1 MNENYSIS
9 EEVEEVLPSFFW
21 TIASSEGHQLINKDE
36 LVRIIKFDE
45 MTKNHTELYRKQVP
59 ISKALAD
66 NTKLMMPGITASALM
81 DGQGK
86 QVANILKPTYWLA
99 VDIDKIPDEKMQE
112 VIAKADKD
120 PYVMARYVTA
130 SGHGLRILA
139 RYKPF
144 DDPEVTAVELFDVV
158 VRKAMDYF
166 SILLGV
172 PADEKCCDIT
182 RMCGLAHD
190 PTAYFCWNSKPFE
203 LESKDIKR
211 LYFKK
216 SMAEKYERRSSRRR
230 KPSQKMVSLAKHIP
244 TIDEA
249 AASIEKLLET
259 WGKAFEP
266 SRHNDYVYNFGLT
279 CLKYD
284 IDQKEATDYADQ
296 HFSAQYPKTVS
307 VMNQAYKHQEQRG
320 TWQFMRKGESY
331 GKKPSIKMLKQ
342 WLSMRYEF
350 HRNEVTGNYEVCS
363 RDVLKGKFHSWT
375 RMDDNI
381 ENSLWIEMEE
391 DGLQTLLPRLH
402 SLINS
407 DFSEKYNPLLDYL
420 TALPAWDGKTDYIQ
434 MLADRIHI
442 ADTDGAHH
450 TQEDF
455 RYFFKKWFVAMVVT
469 WVTDTVV
476 GQTILIFVGKG
487 GLFKTTF
494 FDKLLPKILHDYFIN
509 ESTASYTDK
518 DFMEAM
524 ASKALMCLDEF
535 ETAFGKNLSAFKSCV
550 TKLFF
555 SIRRPYDKYRTEL
568 PHRAAMCGTSN
579 SVQIISE
586 EENRRYS
593 PWLIESIDSPIDHPI
608 DYQHVYAQ
616 AVALGKEVMERQRK
630 HEDGWVFWLTTEDI
644 EVMRE
649 HNKMFM
655 ISNYME
661 DQILRYYRVPG
672 KYPAASGFREKAQI
686 ERHGLVRDREGGGR
700 DEHRCH
706 RIAIGMGG
714 RPELTGLRPVSD
726 LLFAVSILFFPK
738 TKILI
743 ISNPSTHHIECK
755 TNQKSDIIPSRR

>member
-9 EEVEEVLPSFFW
+9 EEVEEVMPSFFW

-66 NTKLMMPGITASALM
+66 NTKLMIPGITASALM

-99 VDIDKIPDEKMQE
+99 VDIDKIPEEKMQE
-112 VIAKADKD
+112 VITKADKD

-320 TWQFMRKGESY
+320 TWQFMRKGDSY
-331 GKKPSIKMLKQ
+331 GKKPSMKMLKQ

-350 HRNEVTGNYEVCS
+350 HRNEVTGYYEVCS
-363 RDVLKGKFHSWT
+363 RDVLKGKFHHWT

-391 DGLQTLLPRLH
+391 DGLQTQLPRLH

-442 ADTDGAHH
+442 ANTDGAHH

-509 ESTASYTDK
+509 ESTANYTDK

-672 KYPAASGFREKAQI
+672 KDVEARYIKFRYSSEILERIGGCPALSRYIYQQNLASTLLRLGF
-686 ERHGLVRDREGGGR
+686 ERKRRSK
-700 DEHRCH
+700 
-706 RIAIGMGG
+706 GMGWFVIEKEVG
-714 RPELTGLRPVSD
+714 EMNTDAIVS
-726 LLFAVSILFFPK
+726 
-738 TKILI
+738 
-743 ISNPSTHHIECK
+743 PSEWEDDR
-755 TNQKSDIIPSRR
+755 N

>member
-1 MNENYSIS
+1 MNTNNSTS

-112 VIAKADKD
+112 VITKADKD

-249 AASIEKLLET
+249 APAIEKLLET

-320 TWQFMRKGESY
+320 TWLFMRKGESY
-331 GKKPSIKMLKQ
+331 GKKPSMKMLKQ
-342 WLSMRYEF
+342 WLSMRYKF
-350 HRNEVTGNYEVCS
+350 HRNEVTGYYEVCS
-363 RDVLKGKFHSWT
+363 RDVIKGKFHRWT

-391 DGLQTLLPRLH
+391 DGLQTQQPRLH

-672 KYPAASGFREKAQI
+672 KDVEARYIKFRYSSEILERIGGCPALSRYIYQQNLASTLLRLGF
-686 ERHGLVRDREGGGR
+686 ERKRRSK
-700 DEHRCH
+700 
-706 RIAIGMGG
+706 GMGWFVIEKEVG
-714 RPELTGLRPVSD
+714 EMNTDAIVS
-726 LLFAVSILFFPK
+726 
-738 TKILI
+738 
-743 ISNPSTHHIECK
+743 PSEWEDDR
-755 TNQKSDIIPSRR
+755 N

>member
-1 MNENYSIS
+1 MNDNYSIS
-9 EEVEEVLPSFFW
+9 EEVEEVMPSFFW

-203 LESKDIKR
+203 LDTKDIKR

-249 AASIEKLLET
+249 APAIEKLLET

-266 SRHNDYVYNFGLT
+266 NRHNDYVYNFGLT

-331 GKKPSIKMLKQ
+331 GKKPSMKMLKQ

-350 HRNEVTGNYEVCS
+350 HRNEVTGYYEVCS
-363 RDVLKGKFHSWT
+363 RDVLKGKFHHWT

-407 DFSEKYNPLLDYL
+407 DFSEKYNPLLNYL
-420 TALPAWDGKTDYIQ
+420 TAIPAWDGKTDYIQ

-455 RYFFKKWFVAMVVT
+455 RYFFKKWLVSMVVT

-494 FDKLLPKILHDYFIN
+494 FDKLLPKVLHDYFIN

-616 AVALGKEVMERQRK
+616 AMALGKEVMERQRK
-630 HEDGWVFWLTTEDI
+630 HEDGWVFWLATEDI

-672 KYPAASGFREKAQI
+672 KDVEARYIKFRYSSEILERIGGCPALSRYIYQQNLASTLLRLGF
-686 ERHGLVRDREGGGR
+686 ERKRRSK
-700 DEHRCH
+700 
-706 RIAIGMGG
+706 GMGWFVIEKEVG
-714 RPELTGLRPVSD
+714 EMNTDAIVS
-726 LLFAVSILFFPK
+726 
-738 TKILI
+738 
-743 ISNPSTHHIECK
+743 PSEWE
-755 TNQKSDIIPSRR
+755 NDPN

>member
-1 MNENYSIS
+1 MNTNNSTS

-249 AASIEKLLET
+249 APAIEKLLET

-320 TWQFMRKGESY
+320 TWLFMRKGESY
-331 GKKPSIKMLKQ
+331 GKKPSMKMLKQ
-342 WLSMRYEF
+342 WLSMRYKF
-350 HRNEVTGNYEVCS
+350 HRNEVTGYYEVCS
-363 RDVLKGKFHSWT
+363 RDVIKGKFHRWT

-391 DGLQTLLPRLH
+391 DGLQTQQPRLH

-672 KYPAASGFREKAQI
+672 KDVEARYIKFRYSSEILERIGGCPALSRYIYQQNLASTLLRLGFERKRRSKGIGWFVIEKEVGEMNTDAI
-686 ERHGLVRDREGGGR
+686 VSPSEWEDDR
-700 DEHRCH
+700 
-706 RIAIGMGG
+706 
-714 RPELTGLRPVSD
+714 
-726 LLFAVSILFFPK
+726 
-738 TKILI
+738 
-743 ISNPSTHHIECK
+743 N
-755 TNQKSDIIPSRR
+755 

>member
-9 EEVEEVLPSFFW
+9 KEVEEVMPSFFW

-99 VDIDKIPDEKMQE
+99 VDIDKIPEEKMQE
-112 VIAKADKD
+112 VITKVDKD

-331 GKKPSIKMLKQ
+331 GKKPSMKMLKQ

-350 HRNEVTGNYEVCS
+350 HRNEVTGYYEVCS
-363 RDVLKGKFHSWT
+363 RDVLKGKFHHWT

-391 DGLQTLLPRLH
+391 DGLQTQQPRLH

-442 ADTDGAHH
+442 ANTDGAHH

-672 KYPAASGFREKAQI
+672 KDVEARYIKFRYSSEILERIGGCPALSRYIYQQNLASTLLRLGF
-686 ERHGLVRDREGGGR
+686 ERKRRSK
-700 DEHRCH
+700 
-706 RIAIGMGG
+706 GMGWFVIEKEVG
-714 RPELTGLRPVSD
+714 EMNTDAIVS
-726 LLFAVSILFFPK
+726 
-738 TKILI
+738 
-743 ISNPSTHHIECK
+743 PSEWEDDR
-755 TNQKSDIIPSRR
+755 N

>member
-1 MNENYSIS
+1 MNTNNSTS

-249 AASIEKLLET
+249 APAIEKLMET

-331 GKKPSIKMLKQ
+331 GKKPSMKMLKQ
-342 WLSMRYEF
+342 WLSMRYKF
-350 HRNEVTGNYEVCS
+350 HRNEVTGYYEVCS
-363 RDVLKGKFHSWT
+363 RDVIKGKFHRWT

-391 DGLQTLLPRLH
+391 DGLQTQQPRLH

-494 FDKLLPKILHDYFIN
+494 FDKLLPKVLHDYFIN

-672 KYPAASGFREKAQI
+672 KDVEARFIKFRYSSEILERIGGCPALSRYIYQQNLASTLLRLGF
-686 ERHGLVRDREGGGR
+686 ERKRRSK
-700 DEHRCH
+700 
-706 RIAIGMGG
+706 GMGWFVIEKEVG
-714 RPELTGLRPVSD
+714 EMNTDAIVS
-726 LLFAVSILFFPK
+726 
-738 TKILI
+738 
-743 ISNPSTHHIECK
+743 PSEWEDDR
-755 TNQKSDIIPSRR
+755 N

>member
-86 QVANILKPTYWLA
+86 QVANIQKPTYWLA

-203 LESKDIKR
+203 LDTKDIKR

-249 AASIEKLLET
+249 APAIEKLMET

-331 GKKPSIKMLKQ
+331 SKKPSMKMLKQ

-350 HRNEVTGNYEVCS
+350 HRNEVTGYYEVCS
-363 RDVLKGKFHSWT
+363 RDVLKGKFHHWT

-391 DGLQTLLPRLH
+391 DGLQTQQPRLH

-442 ADTDGAHH
+442 ADTDSAHH

-672 KYPAASGFREKAQI
+672 KDVEARYIKFRYSSEILERIGGCPALSRYIYQQNLASTLLRLGF
-686 ERHGLVRDREGGGR
+686 ERKRRSK
-700 DEHRCH
+700 
-706 RIAIGMGG
+706 GMGWFVIEKEVG
-714 RPELTGLRPVSD
+714 EMNTDAIVS
-726 LLFAVSILFFPK
+726 
-738 TKILI
+738 
-743 ISNPSTHHIECK
+743 PSEWEDDR
-755 TNQKSDIIPSRR
+755 N

>member
-9 EEVEEVLPSFFW
+9 EEVEEVMPSFFW

-86 QVANILKPTYWLA
+86 QVVNILKPTYWLA
-99 VDIDKIPDEKMQE
+99 VDIDKIPEEKMQE
-112 VIAKADKD
+112 VITKADKD

-331 GKKPSIKMLKQ
+331 GKKPSMKMLKQ

-350 HRNEVTGNYEVCS
+350 HRNEVTGYYEVCS
-363 RDVLKGKFHSWT
+363 RDVLKGKFHHWT

-391 DGLQTLLPRLH
+391 DGLQTQLPRLH

-442 ADTDGAHH
+442 ANTDGAHH

-672 KYPAASGFREKAQI
+672 KDVEARYIKFRYSSEILERIGGCPALSRYIYQQNLASTLLRLGF
-686 ERHGLVRDREGGGR
+686 ERKRRSK
-700 DEHRCH
+700 
-706 RIAIGMGG
+706 GMGWFVIEKEVG
-714 RPELTGLRPVSD
+714 EMNTDAIVS
-726 LLFAVSILFFPK
+726 
-738 TKILI
+738 
-743 ISNPSTHHIECK
+743 PSEWEDDR
-755 TNQKSDIIPSRR
+755 N

>member
-1 MNENYSIS
+1 MNENYSINK
-9 EEVEEVLPSFFW
+9 EVEEVMPSFFW

-45 MTKNHTELYRKQVP
+45 MTKNHSELYRKQVP

-203 LESKDIKR
+203 LDTKDIKR

-331 GKKPSIKMLKQ
+331 SKKPSMKMLKQ

-350 HRNEVTGNYEVCS
+350 HRNEVTGYYEVCS

-391 DGLQTLLPRLH
+391 DGLQTQQPRLH

-420 TALPAWDGKTDYIQ
+420 TALPEWDGKTDYIQ
-434 MLADRIHI
+434 ILADRIHI

-672 KYPAASGFREKAQI
+672 KDVEARYIKFRYSSEILERIGGCPALSRYIYQQNLASTLLRLGF
-686 ERHGLVRDREGGGR
+686 ERKRRSK
-700 DEHRCH
+700 
-706 RIAIGMGG
+706 GMGWFVIEKEVG
-714 RPELTGLRPVSD
+714 EMNTDAIVS
-726 LLFAVSILFFPK
+726 
-738 TKILI
+738 
-743 ISNPSTHHIECK
+743 PSEWEDDR
-755 TNQKSDIIPSRR
+755 N

>member
-9 EEVEEVLPSFFW
+9 NEVEEVLPSFFW

-249 AASIEKLLET
+249 APAIEKLMET

-279 CLKYD
+279 CLKYN

-331 GKKPSIKMLKQ
+331 GKKPSMKMLKQ

-350 HRNEVTGNYEVCS
+350 HRNEVTGYYEVCS
-363 RDVLKGKFHSWT
+363 RDVIKGKFHSWT

-391 DGLQTLLPRLH
+391 DGMQTQQPRLH

-442 ADTDGAHH
+442 ANTDGAHH

-672 KYPAASGFREKAQI
+672 KDVEARYIKFRYSSEILERIGGCPALSRYIYQQNLASTLLRLGF
-686 ERHGLVRDREGGGR
+686 ERKRRSK
-700 DEHRCH
+700 
-706 RIAIGMGG
+706 GMGWFVIEKEVG
-714 RPELTGLRPVSD
+714 EMNTDAIVS
-726 LLFAVSILFFPK
+726 
-738 TKILI
+738 
-743 ISNPSTHHIECK
+743 PSEWEDDR
-755 TNQKSDIIPSRR
+755 N

>member
-139 RYKPF
+139 CYKPF

-190 PTAYFCWNSKPFE
+190 PTAYFCWDSKPFE
-203 LESKDIKR
+203 LDTKDIKR

-279 CLKYD
+279 CLKYN

-331 GKKPSIKMLKQ
+331 GKKPSMKMLKQ

-350 HRNEVTGNYEVCS
+350 HRNEVTGYYEVCS
-363 RDVLKGKFHSWT
+363 RDVIKGKFHHWT

-391 DGLQTLLPRLH
+391 DGLQTQQPRLH

-672 KYPAASGFREKAQI
+672 KDVEARYIKFRYSSEILERIGGCPALSRYIYQQNLASTLLRLGF
-686 ERHGLVRDREGGGR
+686 ERKRRSK
-700 DEHRCH
+700 
-706 RIAIGMGG
+706 GMGWFVIEKEVG
-714 RPELTGLRPVSD
+714 EMNTDAIVS
-726 LLFAVSILFFPK
+726 
-738 TKILI
+738 
-743 ISNPSTHHIECK
+743 PSEWEDDR
-755 TNQKSDIIPSRR
+755 N

>member
-190 PTAYFCWNSKPFE
+190 PTAYFCWDSKPFE
-203 LESKDIKR
+203 LDTKDIKR

-249 AASIEKLLET
+249 APSIEKLMES

-279 CLKYD
+279 CLKYN

-331 GKKPSIKMLKQ
+331 GKKPSMKMLKQ

-350 HRNEVTGNYEVCS
+350 HRNEVTGYYEVCS
-363 RDVLKGKFHSWT
+363 RDVLKGKFHRWT

-494 FDKLLPKILHDYFIN
+494 FDKLLPRVLHDYFIN

-672 KYPAASGFREKAQI
+672 KDVEARYIKFRYSSEILERIGGCPALSRYIYQQNLASTLLRLGF
-686 ERHGLVRDREGGGR
+686 ERKRRSK
-700 DEHRCH
+700 
-706 RIAIGMGG
+706 GMGWFVIEKEVG
-714 RPELTGLRPVSD
+714 EMNTDAIVS
-726 LLFAVSILFFPK
+726 
-738 TKILI
+738 
-743 ISNPSTHHIECK
+743 PSEWEDDQ
-755 TNQKSDIIPSRR
+755 N

>member
-1 MNENYSIS
+1 MNDNYSIS

-144 DDPEVTAVELFDVV
+144 NDPEVTAVELFDVV

-172 PADEKCCDIT
+172 PADEKCSDIT

-203 LESKDIKR
+203 LDTKDIKR

-216 SMAEKYERRSSRRR
+216 SMAEKYERHSSRRR

-266 SRHNDYVYNFGLT
+266 NRHNDYVYNFGLT
-279 CLKYD
+279 CLKYN

-331 GKKPSIKMLKQ
+331 GKKPSMKMLKQ

-350 HRNEVTGNYEVCS
+350 HRNEVTGYYEVCS
-363 RDVLKGKFHSWT
+363 RDVLKGKFHRWT

-494 FDKLLPKILHDYFIN
+494 FDKLLPRVLHDYFIN

-672 KYPAASGFREKAQI
+672 KDVEARYIKFRYSSEILERIGGCPALSRYIYQQNLASTLLRLGF
-686 ERHGLVRDREGGGR
+686 ERKRRSK
-700 DEHRCH
+700 
-706 RIAIGMGG
+706 GMGWFVIEKEVG
-714 RPELTGLRPVSD
+714 EMNTDAIVS
-726 LLFAVSILFFPK
+726 
-738 TKILI
+738 
-743 ISNPSTHHIECK
+743 PSEWEDDQ
-755 TNQKSDIIPSRR
+755 N

>member
-9 EEVEEVLPSFFW
+9 EEVEEVMPSFFW

-99 VDIDKIPDEKMQE
+99 VDIDKIPEEKMQE
-112 VIAKADKD
+112 VITKADKD

-331 GKKPSIKMLKQ
+331 GKKPSMKMLKQ

-350 HRNEVTGNYEVCS
+350 HRNEVTGYYEVCS
-363 RDVLKGKFHSWT
+363 RDVLKGKFHHWT

-391 DGLQTLLPRLH
+391 DGLQTQQPRLH

-420 TALPAWDGKTDYIQ
+420 TALPTWDGKTDYIQ

-442 ADTDGAHH
+442 ANTDGAHH

-672 KYPAASGFREKAQI
+672 KDVEARYIKFRYSSEILERIGGCPALSRYIYQQNLASTLLRLGF
-686 ERHGLVRDREGGGR
+686 ERKRRSK
-700 DEHRCH
+700 
-706 RIAIGMGG
+706 GMGWFVIEKEMG
-714 RPELTGLRPVSD
+714 EMNTDAIVS
-726 LLFAVSILFFPK
+726 
-738 TKILI
+738 
-743 ISNPSTHHIECK
+743 PSEWEDDR
-755 TNQKSDIIPSRR
+755 N

>member
-9 EEVEEVLPSFFW
+9 EEVEEVMPSFFW

-45 MTKNHTELYRKQVP
+45 MTKNHTELYRKQEP

-190 PTAYFCWNSKPFE
+190 PTAYFCWDSKPFE
-203 LESKDIKR
+203 LDTKDIKR

-249 AASIEKLLET
+249 APAIEKLLET

-331 GKKPSIKMLKQ
+331 GKKPSMKMLKQ

-350 HRNEVTGNYEVCS
+350 HRNEVTGYYEVCS
-363 RDVLKGKFHSWT
+363 RDVIKGKFHHWT

-391 DGLQTLLPRLH
+391 DGLQTQQPRLH

-442 ADTDGAHH
+442 ANTDGAHH

-672 KYPAASGFREKAQI
+672 KDVEARYIKFRYSSEILERIGGCPALSRYIYQQNLASTLLRLGF
-686 ERHGLVRDREGGGR
+686 ERKRRSK
-700 DEHRCH
+700 
-706 RIAIGMGG
+706 GMGWFVIEKEVG
-714 RPELTGLRPVSD
+714 EMNTDAIVS
-726 LLFAVSILFFPK
+726 
-738 TKILI
+738 
-743 ISNPSTHHIECK
+743 PSEWEDDR
-755 TNQKSDIIPSRR
+755 N

>member
-1 MNENYSIS
+1 MNENYSINK
-9 EEVEEVLPSFFW
+9 EVEEVLPSFFW

-249 AASIEKLLET
+249 APAIEKLMET

-279 CLKYD
+279 CLKYN

-331 GKKPSIKMLKQ
+331 GKKPSMKMLKQ

-350 HRNEVTGNYEVCS
+350 HRNEVTGYYEVCS

-391 DGLQTLLPRLH
+391 DGLQTQQPRLH

-672 KYPAASGFREKAQI
+672 KDVEARYIKFRYSSEILERIGGCPALSRYIYQQNLASTLLRLGF
-686 ERHGLVRDREGGGR
+686 ERKRRSK
-700 DEHRCH
+700 
-706 RIAIGMGG
+706 GMGWFVIEKEVG
-714 RPELTGLRPVSD
+714 EMNTDAIVS
-726 LLFAVSILFFPK
+726 
-738 TKILI
+738 
-743 ISNPSTHHIECK
+743 PSEWEDDR
-755 TNQKSDIIPSRR
+755 N

>member
-9 EEVEEVLPSFFW
+9 EEVEEVMPSFFW

-230 KPSQKMVSLAKHIP
+230 KPSQKMVSLAKRIP

-331 GKKPSIKMLKQ
+331 GKKPSMKMLKQ

-350 HRNEVTGNYEVCS
+350 HRNEVTGYYEVCS
-363 RDVLKGKFHSWT
+363 RDVLKGKFHHWT

-391 DGLQTLLPRLH
+391 DGLQTQQPRLH

-420 TALPAWDGKTDYIQ
+420 TALPTWDGKTDYIQ

-442 ADTDGAHH
+442 ANTDGAHH

-476 GQTILIFVGKG
+476 GQTILIFVGRG

-672 KYPAASGFREKAQI
+672 KDVEARYIKFRYSSEILERIGGCPALSRYIYQQNLASTLLRLGF
-686 ERHGLVRDREGGGR
+686 ERKRRSK
-700 DEHRCH
+700 
-706 RIAIGMGG
+706 GMGWFVIEKEVG
-714 RPELTGLRPVSD
+714 EMNTDAIVS
-726 LLFAVSILFFPK
+726 
-738 TKILI
+738 
-743 ISNPSTHHIECK
+743 PSEWEDDR
-755 TNQKSDIIPSRR
+755 N

>member
-1 MNENYSIS
+1 MNENYSINK
-9 EEVEEVLPSFFW
+9 EVEEVMPSFFW

-112 VIAKADKD
+112 VIEKADKD

-203 LESKDIKR
+203 LDTKDIKR

-249 AASIEKLLET
+249 VPAIEKLLET

-266 SRHNDYVYNFGLT
+266 NRHNDYVYNFGLT
-279 CLKYD
+279 CLKYN

-331 GKKPSIKMLKQ
+331 GKKPSMKMLKQ

-350 HRNEVTGNYEVCS
+350 HRNEVTGYYEVCS
-363 RDVLKGKFHSWT
+363 RDVLKGKFHRWT

-407 DFSEKYNPLLDYL
+407 DFSEKYNPLLDFL
-420 TALPAWDGKTDYIQ
+420 TSLPAWDGKTDHIQ

-442 ADTDGAHH
+442 ANTDGAHH

-494 FDKLLPKILHDYFIN
+494 FDKLLPRVLHDYFIN

-672 KYPAASGFREKAQI
+672 KDVEARYIKFRYSSEILERIGGCPALSRYIYQQNLASTLLRLGF
-686 ERHGLVRDREGGGR
+686 ERKRRSK
-700 DEHRCH
+700 
-706 RIAIGMGG
+706 GMGWFVIEKEVG
-714 RPELTGLRPVSD
+714 EMNTDAIVS
-726 LLFAVSILFFPK
+726 
-738 TKILI
+738 
-743 ISNPSTHHIECK
+743 PSEWEDDR
-755 TNQKSDIIPSRR
+755 N

>member
-1 MNENYSIS
+1 MNENYSINK
-9 EEVEEVLPSFFW
+9 EVEEVLPSFFW

-211 LYFKK
+211 LYLKK

-249 AASIEKLLET
+249 APAIEKLMET

-331 GKKPSIKMLKQ
+331 GKKPSMKMLKQ

-350 HRNEVTGNYEVCS
+350 HRNEVTGYYEVCS
-363 RDVLKGKFHSWT
+363 RDVLKGKFHRWT

-391 DGLQTLLPRLH
+391 DGLQTQQPRLH

-672 KYPAASGFREKAQI
+672 KDVEARYIKFRYSSEILERIGGCPALSRYIYQQNLASTLLRLGF
-686 ERHGLVRDREGGGR
+686 ERKRRSK
-700 DEHRCH
+700 
-706 RIAIGMGG
+706 GMGWFVIEKEVG
-714 RPELTGLRPVSD
+714 EMNTDAIVS
-726 LLFAVSILFFPK
+726 
-738 TKILI
+738 
-743 ISNPSTHHIECK
+743 PSEWEDDR
-755 TNQKSDIIPSRR
+755 N

>member
-266 SRHNDYVYNFGLT
+266 NRHNDYVYNFGLT
-279 CLKYD
+279 CLKYN

-331 GKKPSIKMLKQ
+331 GKKPSMKMLKQ

-350 HRNEVTGNYEVCS
+350 HRNEVTGYYEVCS
-363 RDVLKGKFHSWT
+363 RDVIKGKFHHWT

-672 KYPAASGFREKAQI
+672 KDVEARYIKFRYSSEILERIGGCPALSRYIYQQNLASTLLRLGF
-686 ERHGLVRDREGGGR
+686 ERKRRSK
-700 DEHRCH
+700 
-706 RIAIGMGG
+706 GMGWFVIEKEVG
-714 RPELTGLRPVSD
+714 EMNTDAIVS
-726 LLFAVSILFFPK
+726 
-738 TKILI
+738 
-743 ISNPSTHHIECK
+743 PSEWEDDR
-755 TNQKSDIIPSRR
+755 N

>member
-279 CLKYD
+279 CLKYN

-296 HFSAQYPKTVS
+296 HFSALYPKTVS

-331 GKKPSIKMLKQ
+331 GKKPSMKMLKQ

-350 HRNEVTGNYEVCS
+350 HRNEVTGYYEVCS
-363 RDVLKGKFHSWT
+363 RDVIKGKFHRWT

-391 DGLQTLLPRLH
+391 DGLQTQQPRLH

-407 DFSEKYNPLLDYL
+407 DFSEKYNPLLDFL
-420 TALPAWDGKTDYIQ
+420 TSLPEWDRKTDYIQ

-442 ADTDGAHH
+442 ANTDGAHH
-450 TQEDF
+450 TQEEF

-616 AVALGKEVMERQRK
+616 AVALGKEVMGRQRK

-661 DQILRYYRVPG
+661 DQILRYYRVPDKDVEARYIKFRYSSEILERIG
-672 KYPAASGFREKAQI
+672 GCPALSRYIYQQNLASTLLRLGF
-686 ERHGLVRDREGGGR
+686 ERKRRSK
-700 DEHRCH
+700 
-706 RIAIGMGG
+706 GMGWFVIEKEVG
-714 RPELTGLRPVSD
+714 EMNTDAIVS
-726 LLFAVSILFFPK
+726 
-738 TKILI
+738 
-743 ISNPSTHHIECK
+743 PSEWEDDR
-755 TNQKSDIIPSRR
+755 N

>member
-9 EEVEEVLPSFFW
+9 EEVEEVMPSFFW

-99 VDIDKIPDEKMQE
+99 VDIDKIPEEKMQE
-112 VIAKADKD
+112 VITKVDKD

-249 AASIEKLLET
+249 APAIEKLLET

-331 GKKPSIKMLKQ
+331 GKKPSMKMLKQ

-350 HRNEVTGNYEVCS
+350 HRNEVTGYYEVCS
-363 RDVLKGKFHSWT
+363 RDVLKGKFHHWT

-391 DGLQTLLPRLH
+391 DGLQTQQPRLH

-420 TALPAWDGKTDYIQ
+420 TALPTWDGKTDYIQ

-442 ADTDGAHH
+442 ANTDGAHH

-630 HEDGWVFWLTTEDI
+630 HKDGWVFWLTTEDI

-672 KYPAASGFREKAQI
+672 KDVEARYIKFRYSSEILERIGGCPALSRYIYQQNLASTLLRLGF
-686 ERHGLVRDREGGGR
+686 ERKRRSK
-700 DEHRCH
+700 
-706 RIAIGMGG
+706 GMGWFVIEKEVG
-714 RPELTGLRPVSD
+714 EMNTDAIVS
-726 LLFAVSILFFPK
+726 
-738 TKILI
+738 
-743 ISNPSTHHIECK
+743 PSEWEDDR
-755 TNQKSDIIPSRR
+755 N

>member
-1 MNENYSIS
+1 MNDNYSIS
-9 EEVEEVLPSFFW
+9 EEVEEVMPSFFW

-112 VIAKADKD
+112 VIAKTDKD

-203 LESKDIKR
+203 LDTKDIKR

-249 AASIEKLLET
+249 APSIEKLLET

-266 SRHNDYVYNFGLT
+266 NRHNDYVYNFGLT

-331 GKKPSIKMLKQ
+331 GKKPSMKMLKQ

-350 HRNEVTGNYEVCS
+350 HRNEVTGYYEVCS
-363 RDVLKGKFHSWT
+363 RDVLKGKFHHWT

-494 FDKLLPKILHDYFIN
+494 FDKLLPKVLHDYFIN

-579 SVQIISE
+579 SAQIISE

-672 KYPAASGFREKAQI
+672 KDVEARYIKFRYSSEILERIGGCPALSRYIYQQNLASTLLRLGF
-686 ERHGLVRDREGGGR
+686 ERKRRSK
-700 DEHRCH
+700 
-706 RIAIGMGG
+706 GMGWFVIEKEVG
-714 RPELTGLRPVSD
+714 EMNTDAIVS
-726 LLFAVSILFFPK
+726 
-738 TKILI
+738 
-743 ISNPSTHHIECK
+743 PSEWEEDQ
-755 TNQKSDIIPSRR
+755 N

>member
-1 MNENYSIS
+1 MNTNNSTS

-249 AASIEKLLET
+249 APAIEKLLET

-331 GKKPSIKMLKQ
+331 GKKPSMKMLKQ
-342 WLSMRYEF
+342 WLSMRYKF
-350 HRNEVTGNYEVCS
+350 HRNEVTGYYEVCS
-363 RDVLKGKFHSWT
+363 RDVIKGKFHRWT

-391 DGLQTLLPRLH
+391 DGLQTQQPRLH

-672 KYPAASGFREKAQI
+672 KDVEARYIKFRYSSEILERIGGCPALSRYIYQQNLASTLLRLGF
-686 ERHGLVRDREGGGR
+686 ERKRRSK
-700 DEHRCH
+700 
-706 RIAIGMGG
+706 GMGWFVIEKEVG
-714 RPELTGLRPVSD
+714 EMNTDAIVS
-726 LLFAVSILFFPK
+726 
-738 TKILI
+738 
-743 ISNPSTHHIECK
+743 PSEWEDDR
-755 TNQKSDIIPSRR
+755 N

>member
-139 RYKPF
+139 HYKPF

-266 SRHNDYVYNFGLT
+266 NRHNDYVYNFGLT

-331 GKKPSIKMLKQ
+331 GKKPSMKMLKQ

-350 HRNEVTGNYEVCS
+350 HRNEVTGYYEVCS
-363 RDVLKGKFHSWT
+363 RDVLKGKFHRWT

-420 TALPAWDGKTDYIQ
+420 TALPA
-434 MLADRIHI
+434 
-442 ADTDGAHH
+442 
-450 TQEDF
+450 
-455 RYFFKKWFVAMVVT
+455 
-469 WVTDTVV
+469 
-476 GQTILIFVGKG
+476 
-487 GLFKTTF
+487 
-494 FDKLLPKILHDYFIN
+494 
-509 ESTASYTDK
+509 
-518 DFMEAM
+518 
-524 ASKALMCLDEF
+524 
-535 ETAFGKNLSAFKSCV
+535 
-550 TKLFF
+550 
-555 SIRRPYDKYRTEL
+555 
-568 PHRAAMCGTSN
+568 
-579 SVQIISE
+579 
-586 EENRRYS
+586 
-593 PWLIESIDSPIDHPI
+593 
-608 DYQHVYAQ
+608 
-616 AVALGKEVMERQRK
+616 
-630 HEDGWVFWLTTEDI
+630 
-644 EVMRE
+644 
-649 HNKMFM
+649 
-655 ISNYME
+655 
-661 DQILRYYRVPG
+661 
-672 KYPAASGFREKAQI
+672 
-686 ERHGLVRDREGGGR
+686 
-700 DEHRCH
+700 
-706 RIAIGMGG
+706 
-714 RPELTGLRPVSD
+714 
-726 LLFAVSILFFPK
+726 
-738 TKILI
+738 
-743 ISNPSTHHIECK
+743 
-755 TNQKSDIIPSRR
+755 

>member
-112 VIAKADKD
+112 VITKADKD

-249 AASIEKLLET
+249 APAIEKLLET

-331 GKKPSIKMLKQ
+331 GKKPSMKMLKQ
-342 WLSMRYEF
+342 WLSMRYKF
-350 HRNEVTGNYEVCS
+350 HRNEVTGYYEVCS
-363 RDVLKGKFHSWT
+363 RDVIKGKFHRWT

-391 DGLQTLLPRLH
+391 DGLQTQQPRLH

-494 FDKLLPKILHDYFIN
+494 FDKLLPKVLHDYFIN

-608 DYQHVYAQ
+608 DYQHIYAQ

-672 KYPAASGFREKAQI
+672 KDVEARYIKFRYSSEILERIGGCPALSRYIYQQNLASTLLRLGF
-686 ERHGLVRDREGGGR
+686 ERKRRSK
-700 DEHRCH
+700 
-706 RIAIGMGG
+706 GMGWFVIEKEVG
-714 RPELTGLRPVSD
+714 EMNTDAIVS
-726 LLFAVSILFFPK
+726 
-738 TKILI
+738 
-743 ISNPSTHHIECK
+743 PSEWEDDR
-755 TNQKSDIIPSRR
+755 N

>member
-1 MNENYSIS
+1 MNENYSTS

-144 DDPEVTAVELFDVV
+144 DDPEVTAVELFGVV

-331 GKKPSIKMLKQ
+331 GKKPSMKMLKQ

-350 HRNEVTGNYEVCS
+350 HRNEVTGYYEVCS

-391 DGLQTLLPRLH
+391 DGLQTQQPRLH

-420 TALPAWDGKTDYIQ
+420 TALPTWDGKTDYIQ

-550 TKLFF
+550 TKLYF

-672 KYPAASGFREKAQI
+672 KDVEARYIKFRYSSEILERIGGCPALSRYIYQQNLASTLLRLGF
-686 ERHGLVRDREGGGR
+686 ERKRRSK
-700 DEHRCH
+700 
-706 RIAIGMGG
+706 GMGWFVIEKEVG
-714 RPELTGLRPVSD
+714 EMNTDAIVS
-726 LLFAVSILFFPK
+726 
-738 TKILI
+738 
-743 ISNPSTHHIECK
+743 PSEWEDDR
-755 TNQKSDIIPSRR
+755 N

>member
-1 MNENYSIS
+1 MNENYSTS

-279 CLKYD
+279 CLKYN

-331 GKKPSIKMLKQ
+331 GKKPSMKMLKQ

-350 HRNEVTGNYEVCS
+350 HRNEVTGYYEVCS
-363 RDVLKGKFHSWT
+363 RDVLKGKFHRWT

-391 DGLQTLLPRLH
+391 DGLQTQQPRLH

-672 KYPAASGFREKAQI
+672 KDVEARYIKFRYSSEILERIGGCPALSRYIYQQNLASTLLRLGF
-686 ERHGLVRDREGGGR
+686 ERKRRSK
-700 DEHRCH
+700 
-706 RIAIGMGG
+706 GMGWFVIEKEVG
-714 RPELTGLRPVSD
+714 EMNTDAIVS
-726 LLFAVSILFFPK
+726 
-738 TKILI
+738 
-743 ISNPSTHHIECK
+743 PSEWEDDR
-755 TNQKSDIIPSRR
+755 N

>member
-9 EEVEEVLPSFFW
+9 EEVEEVMPSFFW

-99 VDIDKIPDEKMQE
+99 VDIDKIPEEKMQE
-112 VIAKADKD
+112 VITKVDKD

-144 DDPEVTAVELFDVV
+144 DDPEVTAVELFGVV

-331 GKKPSIKMLKQ
+331 GKKPSMKMLKQ

-350 HRNEVTGNYEVCS
+350 HRNEVTGYYEVCS
-363 RDVLKGKFHSWT
+363 RDVLKGKFHHWT

-391 DGLQTLLPRLH
+391 DGLQTQLPRLH

-442 ADTDGAHH
+442 ANTDGAHH

-494 FDKLLPKILHDYFIN
+494 FDKLLPKILHNYFIN

-672 KYPAASGFREKAQI
+672 KDVEARYIKFRYSSEILERIGGCPALSRYIYQQNLASTLLRLGF
-686 ERHGLVRDREGGGR
+686 ERKRRSK
-700 DEHRCH
+700 
-706 RIAIGMGG
+706 GMGWFVIEKEVG
-714 RPELTGLRPVSD
+714 EMNTDAIVS
-726 LLFAVSILFFPK
+726 
-738 TKILI
+738 
-743 ISNPSTHHIECK
+743 PSEWEDDR
-755 TNQKSDIIPSRR
+755 N

>member
-1 MNENYSIS
+1 MNDNYSIS
-9 EEVEEVLPSFFW
+9 EEVEEVMPSFFW

-112 VIAKADKD
+112 VIAKTDKD

-203 LESKDIKR
+203 LDTKDIKR

-216 SMAEKYERRSSRRR
+216 SMAEKYERHSSRRR

-249 AASIEKLLET
+249 APAIETLLET

-266 SRHNDYVYNFGLT
+266 NRHNDYVYNFGLT

-331 GKKPSIKMLKQ
+331 GKKPSMKMLKQ

-350 HRNEVTGNYEVCS
+350 HRNEVTGYYEVCS
-363 RDVLKGKFHSWT
+363 RDVLKGKFHRWT

-494 FDKLLPKILHDYFIN
+494 FDKLLPRVLHDYFIN

-672 KYPAASGFREKAQI
+672 KDVEARYIKFRYSSEILERIGGCPALSRYIYQQNLASTLLRLGF
-686 ERHGLVRDREGGGR
+686 ERKRRSK
-700 DEHRCH
+700 
-706 RIAIGMGG
+706 GMGWFVIEKEVG
-714 RPELTGLRPVSD
+714 EMNTDAIVS
-726 LLFAVSILFFPK
+726 
-738 TKILI
+738 
-743 ISNPSTHHIECK
+743 PSEWEEDQ
-755 TNQKSDIIPSRR
+755 N

>member
-9 EEVEEVLPSFFW
+9 EEVEEVMPSFFW

-130 SGHGLRILA
+130 RGHGLRILA

-190 PTAYFCWNSKPFE
+190 PTAYFCWDSKPFE

-216 SMAEKYERRSSRRR
+216 SMAEKYERRSNRRR

-279 CLKYD
+279 CLKYN

-331 GKKPSIKMLKQ
+331 GKKPSMKMLKQ

-350 HRNEVTGNYEVCS
+350 HRNEVTGYYEVCS
-363 RDVLKGKFHSWT
+363 RDVLKGKFHHWT

-391 DGLQTLLPRLH
+391 DGLQTQQPRLH

-407 DFSEKYNPLLDYL
+407 DFSEKYNPLLDFL
-420 TALPAWDGKTDYIQ
+420 TALPAWDGKTDYIE

-442 ADTDGAHH
+442 ANTDGAHH

-672 KYPAASGFREKAQI
+672 KDVEAIYIKFRYSSEILERIGGCPALSRYIYQQNLASTLLRLGF
-686 ERHGLVRDREGGGR
+686 ERKRRSK
-700 DEHRCH
+700 
-706 RIAIGMGG
+706 GMGWFVIEKEVG
-714 RPELTGLRPVSD
+714 EMNTDAIVS
-726 LLFAVSILFFPK
+726 
-738 TKILI
+738 
-743 ISNPSTHHIECK
+743 PSEWEDDR
-755 TNQKSDIIPSRR
+755 N

>member
-9 EEVEEVLPSFFW
+9 KEVEEVMPSFFW

-144 DDPEVTAVELFDVV
+144 DDPEVTAVELFGVV

-216 SMAEKYERRSSRRR
+216 SIAEKYERRSSRRR

-331 GKKPSIKMLKQ
+331 GKKPSMKMLKQ
-342 WLSMRYEF
+342 WLNMRYEF
-350 HRNEVTGNYEVCS
+350 HRNEVTGYYEVCS
-363 RDVLKGKFHSWT
+363 RDVLKGKFHHWT

-391 DGLQTLLPRLH
+391 DGLQTQLPRLH

-442 ADTDGAHH
+442 ANTDGAHH

-593 PWLIESIDSPIDHPI
+593 PWLIKSIDSPIDHPI

-672 KYPAASGFREKAQI
+672 KDVEARYIKFRYSSEILERIGGCPALSRYIYQQNLASTLLRLGF
-686 ERHGLVRDREGGGR
+686 ERKRRSK
-700 DEHRCH
+700 
-706 RIAIGMGG
+706 GMGWFVIEKEVG
-714 RPELTGLRPVSD
+714 EMNTDAIVS
-726 LLFAVSILFFPK
+726 
-738 TKILI
+738 
-743 ISNPSTHHIECK
+743 PSEWEDDR
-755 TNQKSDIIPSRR
+755 N

>member
-190 PTAYFCWNSKPFE
+190 PTAYFCWDSKPFE

-211 LYFKK
+211 LYLKK

-249 AASIEKLLET
+249 APAIEKLMET

-331 GKKPSIKMLKQ
+331 GKKPSMKMLKQ

-350 HRNEVTGNYEVCS
+350 HRNEVTGYYEVCS
-363 RDVLKGKFHSWT
+363 RDVIKGKFHRWT

-391 DGLQTLLPRLH
+391 DGLQTQQPRLH

-407 DFSEKYNPLLDYL
+407 DFSEKYNPLLDFL
-420 TALPAWDGKTDYIQ
+420 TSLPAWDGKTDYIQ

-494 FDKLLPKILHDYFIN
+494 FDKLLPKILHEYFIN

-672 KYPAASGFREKAQI
+672 KDVEARYIKFRYSSEILERIGGCPALSRYIYQQNLASTLLRLGF
-686 ERHGLVRDREGGGR
+686 ERKRRSK
-700 DEHRCH
+700 
-706 RIAIGMGG
+706 GMGWFVIEKEVG
-714 RPELTGLRPVSD
+714 EMNTDAIVS
-726 LLFAVSILFFPK
+726 
-738 TKILI
+738 
-743 ISNPSTHHIECK
+743 PSEWEDDR
-755 TNQKSDIIPSRR
+755 N

>member
-1 MNENYSIS
+1 MNENYSTS
-9 EEVEEVLPSFFW
+9 NEVEEVMPSFFW

-99 VDIDKIPDEKMQE
+99 VDIDKIPEEKMQE

-211 LYFKK
+211 LYLKK

-249 AASIEKLLET
+249 APAIEKLLET

-350 HRNEVTGNYEVCS
+350 HRNEVTGYYEVCS
-363 RDVLKGKFHSWT
+363 RDVIKGKFHRWT

-391 DGLQTLLPRLH
+391 DGLQTQQPRLH

-407 DFSEKYNPLLDYL
+407 DFSEKYNPLLDFL
-420 TALPAWDGKTDYIQ
+420 TSLPAWDGKTDYIQ

-672 KYPAASGFREKAQI
+672 KDVEARYIKFRYSSEILERIGGCPALSRYIYQQNLASTLLRLGF
-686 ERHGLVRDREGGGR
+686 ERKRRSK
-700 DEHRCH
+700 
-706 RIAIGMGG
+706 GMGWFVIEKEVG
-714 RPELTGLRPVSD
+714 EMNTDAIVS
-726 LLFAVSILFFPK
+726 
-738 TKILI
+738 
-743 ISNPSTHHIECK
+743 PSEWEDDR
-755 TNQKSDIIPSRR
+755 N

>member
-9 EEVEEVLPSFFW
+9 EEVEEVMPSFFW

-99 VDIDKIPDEKMQE
+99 VDIDKIPEEKMQE
-112 VIAKADKD
+112 VITKADKD

-331 GKKPSIKMLKQ
+331 GKKPSMKMLKQ
-342 WLSMRYEF
+342 WFSMRYEF
-350 HRNEVTGNYEVCS
+350 HRNEVTGYYEVCS
-363 RDVLKGKFHSWT
+363 RDVLKGKFHHWT

-391 DGLQTLLPRLH
+391 DGLQTQLPRLH

-442 ADTDGAHH
+442 ANTDGAHH

-672 KYPAASGFREKAQI
+672 KDVEARYIKFRYSSEILERIGGCPALSRYIYQQNLASTLLRLGF
-686 ERHGLVRDREGGGR
+686 ERKRRSK
-700 DEHRCH
+700 
-706 RIAIGMGG
+706 GMGWFVIEKEVG
-714 RPELTGLRPVSD
+714 EMNTDAIVS
-726 LLFAVSILFFPK
+726 
-738 TKILI
+738 
-743 ISNPSTHHIECK
+743 PSEWEDDR
-755 TNQKSDIIPSRR
+755 N

>member
-9 EEVEEVLPSFFW
+9 KEVEEVMPSFFW

-99 VDIDKIPDEKMQE
+99 VDIDKIPEEKMQE
-112 VIAKADKD
+112 VITKADKD

-144 DDPEVTAVELFDVV
+144 DDPEVTAVELFGVV

-331 GKKPSIKMLKQ
+331 GKKPSMKMLKQ

-350 HRNEVTGNYEVCS
+350 HRNEVTGYYEVCS
-363 RDVLKGKFHSWT
+363 RDVLKGKFHHWT

-391 DGLQTLLPRLH
+391 DGLQTQQPRLH

-420 TALPAWDGKTDYIQ
+420 TALPTWDGKTDYIQ

-442 ADTDGAHH
+442 ANTDGAHH

-672 KYPAASGFREKAQI
+672 KDVEARYIKFRYSSEILERIGGCPALSRYIYQQNLASTLLRLGF
-686 ERHGLVRDREGGGR
+686 ERKRRSK
-700 DEHRCH
+700 
-706 RIAIGMGG
+706 GMGWFVIEKEVG
-714 RPELTGLRPVSD
+714 EMNTDAIVS
-726 LLFAVSILFFPK
+726 
-738 TKILI
+738 
-743 ISNPSTHHIECK
+743 PSEWE
-755 TNQKSDIIPSRR
+755 NDRN

>member
-9 EEVEEVLPSFFW
+9 KEVEEVMPSFFW

-99 VDIDKIPDEKMQE
+99 VDIDKIPEEKMQE
-112 VIAKADKD
+112 VITKADKD

-144 DDPEVTAVELFDVV
+144 DDPEVTAVELFGVV

-249 AASIEKLLET
+249 APAIEKLLET

-331 GKKPSIKMLKQ
+331 GKKPSMKMLKQ

-350 HRNEVTGNYEVCS
+350 HRNEVTGYYEVCS
-363 RDVLKGKFHSWT
+363 RDVLKGKFHHWT

-391 DGLQTLLPRLH
+391 DGLQTQQPRLH

-420 TALPAWDGKTDYIQ
+420 TALPTWDGKTDYIQ

-442 ADTDGAHH
+442 ANTDGAHH

-672 KYPAASGFREKAQI
+672 KDVEARYIKFRYSSEILERIGGCPALSRYIYQQNLASTLLRLGF
-686 ERHGLVRDREGGGR
+686 ERKRRSK
-700 DEHRCH
+700 
-706 RIAIGMGG
+706 GMGWFVIEKEVG
-714 RPELTGLRPVSD
+714 EMNTDAIVS
-726 LLFAVSILFFPK
+726 
-738 TKILI
+738 
-743 ISNPSTHHIECK
+743 PSEWEDDP
-755 TNQKSDIIPSRR
+755 N

>member
-9 EEVEEVLPSFFW
+9 EEVEEVMPSFFW

-99 VDIDKIPDEKMQE
+99 VDIDKIPEEKMQE
-112 VIAKADKD
+112 VITKADKD

-331 GKKPSIKMLKQ
+331 GKKPSMKMLKQ

-350 HRNEVTGNYEVCS
+350 HRNEVTGYYEVCS
-363 RDVLKGKFHSWT
+363 RDVLKGKFHHWT

-391 DGLQTLLPRLH
+391 DGLQTQQPRLH

-442 ADTDGAHH
+442 ANTDGAHH

-593 PWLIESIDSPIDHPI
+593 PWLIKSIDSPIDHPI

-672 KYPAASGFREKAQI
+672 KDVEARYIKFRYSSEILERIGGCPALSRYIYQQNLASTLLRLGF
-686 ERHGLVRDREGGGR
+686 ERKRRSK
-700 DEHRCH
+700 
-706 RIAIGMGG
+706 GMGWFVI
-714 RPELTGLRPVSD
+714 EKEVDEMNTDAIVS
-726 LLFAVSILFFPK
+726 
-738 TKILI
+738 
-743 ISNPSTHHIECK
+743 PSEWEDDR
-755 TNQKSDIIPSRR
+755 N

>member
-1 MNENYSIS
+1 MNENYSIC

-86 QVANILKPTYWLA
+86 QVANIQKPTYWLA

-112 VIAKADKD
+112 VIEKADKD

-203 LESKDIKR
+203 LDTKDIKR

-249 AASIEKLLET
+249 APAIEKLLET

-266 SRHNDYVYNFGLT
+266 NRHNDYVYNFGLT

-331 GKKPSIKMLKQ
+331 GKKPSMKMLKQ

-350 HRNEVTGNYEVCS
+350 HRNEVTGYYEVCS
-363 RDVLKGKFHSWT
+363 RDVIKGKFHHWT

-391 DGLQTLLPRLH
+391 DGLQTQQPRLH

-442 ADTDGAHH
+442 ANTDGAHH

-672 KYPAASGFREKAQI
+672 KDVEARYIKFRYSSEILERIGGCPALSRYIYQQNLASTLLRLGF
-686 ERHGLVRDREGGGR
+686 ERKRRSK
-700 DEHRCH
+700 
-706 RIAIGMGG
+706 GMGWFVIEKEVG
-714 RPELTGLRPVSD
+714 EMNTDAIVS
-726 LLFAVSILFFPK
+726 
-738 TKILI
+738 
-743 ISNPSTHHIECK
+743 PSEWEDDR
-755 TNQKSDIIPSRR
+755 N

>member
-1 MNENYSIS
+1 MNDNYSIC

-112 VIAKADKD
+112 VIAKTDKD

-203 LESKDIKR
+203 LDTKDIKR

-266 SRHNDYVYNFGLT
+266 NRHNDYVYNFGLT
-279 CLKYD
+279 CLKYN

-331 GKKPSIKMLKQ
+331 GKKPSMKMLKQ

-350 HRNEVTGNYEVCS
+350 HRNEVTGYYEVCS
-363 RDVLKGKFHSWT
+363 RDVLKGKFHRWT

-494 FDKLLPKILHDYFIN
+494 FDKLLPRVLHDYFIN

-672 KYPAASGFREKAQI
+672 KDVEARYIKFRYSSEILERIGGCPALSRYIYQQNLASTLLRLGF
-686 ERHGLVRDREGGGR
+686 ERKRRSK
-700 DEHRCH
+700 
-706 RIAIGMGG
+706 GMGWFVIEKEVG
-714 RPELTGLRPVSD
+714 EMNTDAIVS
-726 LLFAVSILFFPK
+726 
-738 TKILI
+738 
-743 ISNPSTHHIECK
+743 PSEWEDDR
-755 TNQKSDIIPSRR
+755 N